1 MACGSCGSER
11 QQEFAAEINIHLPG
25 IKGLDQPA
33 VWAFPKLEVC
43 LGCGLTLFT
52 ITEAELSLLENGRAA

>member
-1 MACGSCGSER
+1 MACSSCGSER
-11 QQEFAAEINIHLPG
+11 KDEFTAEINIHLP
-25 IKGLDQPA
+25 KGLDQPA

-52 ITEAELSLLENGRAA
+52 IPQAELSVLHGLA